1 MNTIKYILITLPA
14 LMLGA
19 CSGDEPVADDGGGR
33 EAIVSAD
40 VGQPQSRMN
49 NYFSWEEGD
58 RIGISGRTTSV
69 LYDNVPYQANT
80 FHNGDFTPVGN
91 GIFLENLQMAT
102 FSAYYPYN
110 AEVTATNPVIS
121 FSTADQSNPDEL
133 DYLYATGPQANKI
146 NPNINFTGDAAFRHS
161 MAKLTLDFSPDDVE
175 LYGMHN
181 YSKFY
186 IDGIKTDGEF
196 DTATGI
202 ATATSEPT
210 RWYFSE
216 TTHLN
221 VGYGNFYF
229 RMYLFPQESDMT
241 VGIEYEGLVYECKI
255 PKDLEAG
262 KDHRYTLK
270 VKKLGMEIN
279 NISIAD
285 RVDGG
290 SFNGNVKPK

>member
-40 VGQPQSRMN
+40 VGQPQSRMDH
-49 NYFSWEEGD
+49 YYSWEEGD

-69 LYDNVPYQANT
+69 LYDNVPYQAN
-80 FHNGDFTPVGN
+80 NYEGDFTPVGN

-161 MAKLTLDFSPDDVE
+161 MAKLTLTIYPDAE
-175 LYGMHN
+175 LRGMRDN
-181 YSKFY
+181 SKIY

-196 DTATGI
+196 DTASGI
-202 ATATSEPT
+202 ATATGDPT
-210 RWYFSE
+210 KWYFPE
-216 TTHLN
+216 TTHQN
-221 VGYGNFYF
+221 NMMVTFYYT
-229 RMYLFPQESDMT
+229 MYLFPQESDMT

-262 KDHRYTLK
+262 KDNRYTLK
-270 VKKLGMEIN
+270 VKTLGMEIN

-285 RVDGG
+285 RVYEG
-290 SFNGNVKPK
+290 SFGGIVTPK

>member
-1 MNTIKYILITLPA
+1 MMNTIKYILITLPA

-19 CSGDEPVADDGGGR
+19 CSGDEPVADDSGGR

-40 VGQPQSRMN
+40 VGQPQSRKTF
-49 NYFSWEEGD
+49 YSPWQEGD

-69 LYDNVPYQANT
+69 LYDNVPYQVGNPYT
-80 FHNGDFTPVGN
+80 GDFTPVGN

-121 FSTADQSNPDEL
+121 FSTADQSNPHEL
-133 DYLYATGPQANKI
+133 DYLYATGAQANKI

-161 MAKLTLDFSPDDVE
+161 MAKLTLNFTPDVGLGLMYDV
-175 LYGMHN
+175 G
-181 YSKFY
+181 KFY

-202 ATATSEPT
+202 ATATGEPT
-210 RWYFSE
+210 KWYFSE
-216 TTHLN
+216 TTHVD
-221 VGYGNFYF
+221 VGYVDFYYT
-229 RMYLFPQESDMT
+229 MYLFPQESDMT

-255 PKDLEAG
+255 PKNLEAG
-262 KDHRYTLK
+262 KDNSYSLK
-270 VKKLGMEIN
+270 VKKMASSTASTEAFSVAQVSRNDL
-279 NISIAD
+279 
-285 RVDGG
+285 
-290 SFNGNVKPK
+290 